1 MKSLKTICRD
11 VDSTYFD
18 TLLSIQQAASEK
30 VHEQSYDGW
39 KSKHL
44 MIILSA
50 LREVLHEIQV
60 VPKIREEERKAIV
73 ELKNEVIGSNTKSKT
88 SKRSK

>member
-1 MKSLKTICRD
+1 
-11 VDSTYFD
+11 
-18 TLLSIQQAASEK
+18 
-30 VHEQSYDGW
+30 
-39 KSKHL
+39 